1 MTKVLVVEDDYF
13 NRQLVF
19 EILTAQGFMVNTAT
33 DGLEA
38 IRMTE
43 NELYDFILMDINL
56 PGIDGIKTTRII
68 RHMATMIIT
77 LIDMPCDFLDFLYI
91 KTPLYSKI
99 AYSYDK

>member
-19 EILTAQGFMVNTAT
+19 EILTAQGFMVNKAT
-33 DGLEA
+33 DGLDA

-43 NELYDFILMDINL
+43 DELYDFILMDINL

-68 RHMATMIIT
+68 KSKPEYKDVPVVALTAYAMKGDRERILASG
-77 LIDMPCDFLDFLYI
+77 LDDFL
-91 KTPLYSKI
+91 
-99 AYSYDK
+99 